1 MRAPSVREVSGPQ
14 LFSRPRG
21 SLAHIGA
28 RVEDSKGREN
38 GTGKRIAVIQCFICC
53 DKCLTYQ
60 IHWSIFPKQAINEL
74 KAPPPTKINRKTR
87 QLLT

>member
-28 RVEDSKGREN
+28 RVEDSKGKEN
-38 GTGKRIAVIQCFICC
+38 GTGKRIAVIVSF
-53 DKCLTYQ
+53 
-60 IHWSIFPKQAINEL
+60 AVINV
-74 KAPPPTKINRKTR
+74 
-87 QLLT
+87 